1 MDKYCGTARA
11 FATRASSK
19 CCGDATE
26 VFSACWQ
33 DEDKPYLAAF
43 LDRPAQA
50 GQAADALPD
59 LTDEETARKW
69 ILSDPP
75 AFCNTQDKQ
84 VLRQVLNGYDQETA
98 DFYRWH
104 IDYTQEE
111 LASLIARKT
120 GLRFGKILDLVP
132 WSAAR
137 ADASCA

>member
-1 MDKYCGTARA
+1 M
-11 FATRASSK
+11 
-19 CCGDATE
+19 
-26 VFSACWQ
+26 
-33 DEDKPYLAAF
+33 
-43 LDRPAQA
+43 
-50 GQAADALPD
+50 
-59 LTDEETARKW
+59 
-69 ILSDPP
+69 
-75 AFCNTQDKQ
+75 
-84 VLRQVLNGYDQETA
+84 LRQVLNGYDQETA